1 VPAGA
6 GATLAV
12 SGGGAAVVRPHP
24 PAKSAAHRWVFA
36 LTFAF
41 FTSASVLR
49 SVLEFEGGQ
58 RLVVLALVA
67 TWVVLVLAEP
77 FAQRVWSPAFVIYL
91 VAQGGVLLLLLGQS
105 ESSDYF
111 AVLLAVP
118 VMQATERWRPRPV
131 AVLIAVFAL
140 LSALVLSATHGAV
153 VTISLVAFYAV
164 ADAFF
169 AAYGMAARRA
179 IEEKA
184 RNDALAAELREA
196 NRSLT
201 ESAEQARRLGGA
213 RERQR
218 LARELHD
225 SVTQT
230 LFSMT
235 LTVQATR
242 LLLERDP
249 GEARGQLAQLDEL
262 TRGALQEMS
271 ALGSDLPASISA
283 QGGLVAALE
292 RHCTERKLRDGLV
305 VTLEVDG
312 DDPVPAED
320 EQSLMR
326 IAQEGLNNVVKHAGV
341 GEAAVRLR
349 LRRPF
354 RLEVEDRGLGFDPEQ
369 AGGAGLGL
377 TSMTER
383 AAEMGWSLTV
393 TSTPGSGTRVVAEE
407 AADEGGHDR
416 G

>member
-1 VPAGA
+1 
-6 GATLAV
+6 
-12 SGGGAAVVRPHP
+12 
-24 PAKSAAHRWVFA
+24 
-36 LTFAF
+36 
-41 FTSASVLR
+41 
-49 SVLEFEGGQ
+49 
-58 RLVVLALVA
+58 
-67 TWVVLVLAEP
+67 
-77 FAQRVWSPAFVIYL
+77 
-91 VAQGGVLLLLLGQS
+91 
-105 ESSDYF
+105 
-111 AVLLAVP
+111 
-118 VMQATERWRPRPV
+118 
-131 AVLIAVFAL
+131 
-140 LSALVLSATHGAV
+140 
-153 VTISLVAFYAV
+153 
-164 ADAFF
+164 
-169 AAYGMAARRA
+169 
-179 IEEKA
+179 
-184 RNDALAAELREA
+184 
-196 NRSLT
+196 
-201 ESAEQARRLGGA
+201 
-213 RERQR
+213 
-218 LARELHD
+218 
-225 SVTQT
+225 
-230 LFSMT
+230 
-235 LTVQATR
+235 VQATR
-242 LLLERDP
+242 LLVEREP

-312 DDPVPAED
+312 DEPVPAED

-354 RLEVEDRGLGFDPEQ
+354 RLEVEDRGRGFDPEQ